1 MIKRLKMRFVL
12 VNMLILTFVL
22 LATLSSIYIMMS
34 NSEIKVSNE
43 IMDTLIE
50 NHKKAV
56 PYNKKIR
63 VPYGSDKKSDFNRNS
78 APDYTASENAEQLVW
93 NESGGLKLVRL
104 SNIDPTENE
113 IQQSEN
119 GESQSWGNPWE
130 NPWFNP
136 WQYNPWDPN
145 NNPWLNP
152 WENSGQNPWENGNPW
167 GDNNQWGDNN
177 PWGNDNPWGNGK
189 PWEDGNQWEKPW
201 DKPQDKPTQKPEDQP
216 SLPPDENPSVTE
228 VPPSETP
235 AVTEAPPVADT
246 PPVQPSPPAAAPEP
260 PSQNSPDSVIP
271 EDGIADT
278 TENNTQ
284 EPPATKKPSEKPEN
298 LPPPE
303 ITTRYN
309 GNLVRS
315 HIIADI
321 GQNGEVLD
329 LSLQYFFRYE
339 DEAEEDEAEYNE
351 QVRSTI
357 RSIISSEQQS
367 GKCRIETVSY
377 RYKLSSAG
385 AHNEKTLILLD
396 RSIEISTLHR
406 LKITFIFIGCA
417 GLVVVFFF
425 SLFLANW
432 AIKPIEIAWNRQK
445 QFIADASHE
454 LKTPLTVIATNT
466 DVVLSTPND
475 YIRNQERWLRY
486 IKSETARMSK
496 LVSELLYIA
505 KSDSNEIKMDMTDF
519 DISNTISGICLNF
532 ETLAYE
538 ADRELVADI
547 SPRLKYFGD
556 EDRIKQLFTILIDNS
571 IKYSIV
577 GSQISVSL
585 FRNNQG
591 RIKFCISNKCENL
604 TEENISK
611 LFDRFYRVDSS
622 RNSGTGGTGLGLNIA
637 QTIAEAHNGII
648 NVNYNYGIISFT
660 VTL

>member
-1 MIKRLKMRFVL
+1 MIKKLKMRFVL

-201 DKPQDKPTQKPEDQP
+201 DKPTQKPEDQP

-425 SLFLANW
+425 SLFLASW